1 MERSSR
7 STATRALWSG
17 HFAKRARFA
26 LKNDHFV
33 RRKCEYG
40 AGNDGEKREKKKR
53 KKRKSLEKNVTGMG
67 ERVPMSGY
75 CHRRLRDAL
84 K

>member
-1 MERSSR
+1 MEQE
-7 STATRALWSG
+7 TM
-17 HFAKRARFA
+17 
-26 LKNDHFV
+26 
-33 RRKCEYG
+33 
-40 AGNDGEKREKKKR
+40 EKREKKKKR